1 MTGMTGDEAARYL
14 EALGLERRPPTRGAL
29 TGILAAHLERVPFEN
44 VSKLQRAHRGL
55 PPGLPSLDEFL
66 DAVVRD
72 RLGGT
77 CYLLNPLLGELLI
90 ALGYRC
96 ELRGADMDQPDVH
109 VVNVVELDGAS
120 WLVDV
125 GYGAPFFVP
134 MSLDAATELE
144 LHHGRDTYVLRP
156 RGTDG
161 RSRLDQCRGGEI
173 IHGYTVKP
181 GARRIAEF
189 APIVVDS
196 YRADSTFLNQLRIV
210 RHRPGRSVDL
220 RDFTVKVLAD
230 GGFQHWTL
238 PNRQAVQEFVTE
250 EFGITPAVL
259 DEALAELAVRS
270 AAWRIF

>member
-1 MTGMTGDEAARYL
+1 MIGDEAARYL
-14 EALGLERRPPTRGAL
+14 EALGLERRPPTREAL
-29 TGILAAHLERVPFEN
+29 AGILTAHLDRVPFEN
-44 VSKLQRAHRGL
+44 ISKLQRAHRDL
-55 PPGLPSLDEFL
+55 PPGLPSRDEFL

-77 CYLLNPLLGELLI
+77 CYLLNPLLGELLL

-125 GYGAPFFVP
+125 GYGAPFFAP
-134 MSLDAATELE
+134 LPLDMATDVGF
-144 LHHGRDTYVLRP
+144 HHGPDTYVLRP
-156 RGTDG
+156 RGADG
-161 RSRLDQCRGGEI
+161 RSRLDHCRGGEV

-181 GARRIAEF
+181 GARRAAEF

-196 YRADSTFLNQLRIV
+196 YRTDSTFLNQLRVV
-210 RHRPGRSVDL
+210 RHRSGRSVAL
-220 RDFTVKVLAD
+220 RDFTVKAVV
-230 GGFQHWTL
+230 GGKPEQWTL
-238 PNRQAVQEFVTE
+238 PGRRAVREFVTE
-250 EFGITPAVL
+250 EFGITTAVL

-270 AAWRIF
+270 AAWGSP